1 VPIADGQTKM
11 TMMKKTIIFGTLLT
25 ILFVFQS
32 CTKDTSVKNDIQGL
46 WDCNASQN
54 FDSTKLA
61 DKLIGSW
68 QWTKSSSELVTK
80 KADKKVVVT
89 FTSDRKFT
97 VVENSAIITQGNWRL
112 KIVDSGIL
120 GLSLDTTSQ
129 FLYGRILLCESQVVF
144 NDSYRDGTDNFFV
157 STK

>member
-1 VPIADGQTKM
+1 
-11 TMMKKTIIFGTLLT
+11 MKSTIIIWTVFT
-25 ILFVFQS
+25 ILIGFPS
-32 CTKDTSVKNDIQGL
+32 CTKDTSVNNDIQRL

-61 DKLIGSW
+61 EKLIGSW
-68 QWTKSSSELVTK
+68 QWTESSSELATK
-80 KADKKVVVT
+80 KTDKKVVVT
-89 FTSDRKFT
+89 FTADRRFY
-97 VVENSAIITQGNWRL
+97 VIENSAIITQGNWRL

-129 FLYGRILLCESQVVF
+129 FLYGRILLCKTQVVF

-157 STK
+157 KTK